1 MFYKRFKSALLPLSM
16 FALMVAFASMFAAGS
31 ASAAPSAKSRS
42 TSSSNT
48 GTLLVSVV
56 DASSQEIVN
65 GAELLV
71 FDTNANVVA
80 TAIVDSGNPAETDA
94 VQFNLMEGNYK
105 VEIAARGYE
114 TMVVVTSVTA
124 SEASRYDV
132 ELQK

>member
-42 TSSSNT
+42 ASSSNT
-48 GTLLVSVV
+48 GTLFVSVV
-56 DASSQEIVN
+56 DAGSREMVN

-71 FDTNANVVA
+71 FDTDANVVA
-80 TAIVDSGNPAETDA
+80 TAIVDGGSTADTDA
-94 VQFNLMEGNYK
+94 VQFSLVEGNYK

-114 TMVVVTSVTA
+114 TTVVVVTVMA
-124 SEASRYDV
+124 SETHQYDV
-132 ELQK
+132 ELQQ